1 MSEDVPT
8 FGRENLPRE
17 AEKAE
22 WDRLEQWHK
31 RLTEPEDP
39 DHEALLD
46 RRRTGC
52 DYDIGVCACP
62 AAPFEY
68 AGCRAPRHS

>member
-17 AEKAE
+17 TEKAE

-31 RLTEPEDP
+31 QLTEPEEP
-39 DHEALLD
+39 PV
-46 RRRTGC
+46 T
-52 DYDIGVCACP
+52 
-62 AAPFEY
+62 
-68 AGCRAPRHS
+68 